1 MRGCGL
7 SSPRPRT
14 EGLAFF
20 VILDTV
26 LFPFWPFRHLAG
38 PVQELTNVTAKPVRK
53 GTPDPAFVNAASE
66 FAMADEAS
74 RGAVFTRREVVDL
87 ILDLVGYTAD
97 RDLSHMRLLEPAAGH
112 GDFLIP
118 AVERL
123 VESYRR
129 ERGSLEGVAEA
140 LGGSFIAFEVNP
152 DALKEATRQVTEKL
166 AAEGVPKKAAT
177 ALATRWLV
185 VGDFLT
191 ADITGQF
198 THVVGNPPYV
208 RQEAIPG
215 PLLAHYRERYPTM
228 FDRADLYIPFFER
241 SFELLAP
248 GGSLG
253 FICTDRWTKNRY
265 GGPLR
270 QLISEHMEL
279 RHFVDLVDT
288 QPFTTDVMTYPAI
301 TVIERP
307 VKKAKKSPETRVS
320 VRPAIDADGLRQLAD
335 DMRAVK
341 IPKKSPVIGMVGV
354 VNGREPWV
362 IGEPGRLDLVRRL
375 ESTLPTLA
383 EAGCKVGIGVATGAD
398 AVYIRPLDE
407 LDVEPSR
414 KVPLVQSG
422 DLINGGIT
430 WRGAGVLNP
439 FGEDGKV
446 VDLAA
451 FPRFAKYIEAHADAI
466 SRRNV
471 AKKNKAGWFRTIDR
485 IYPELVRQP
494 KLLIPD
500 IKGGAHIT
508 FDEGK
513 YYPHHN
519 LYFITSDDWDL
530 RALQA
535 VLLSGIATL
544 FVATYSTTM
553 RGGYLRF
560 QAQYLRRI
568 RLPMWGSVPDRLR
581 KALHAAGVK
590 RDLSAA
596 NTATAELY
604 GVTVAELEAISN
616 SYKAKDAKR

>member
-1 MRGCGL
+1 
-7 SSPRPRT
+7 
-14 EGLAFF
+14 
-20 VILDTV
+20 
-26 LFPFWPFRHLAG
+26 
-38 PVQELTNVTAKPVRK
+38 VTAKPVRK
-53 GTPDPAFVNAASE
+53 GASDTAFVNAVGE

-112 GDFLIP
+112 GDFLLP

-123 VESYRR
+123 VESYKR
-129 ERGSLEGVAEA
+129 EKGSLDGIAEA
-140 LGGSFIAFEVNP
+140 LGGSFMAFEVNP
-152 DALKEATRQVTEKL
+152 DALAEATRQVTEKL
-166 AAEGVPKKAAT
+166 ATEGIPAKAAR
-177 ALATRWLV
+177 ALAKRWLMI
-185 VGDFLT
+185 GDFLT
-191 ADITGQF
+191 ADVVGDF

-208 RQEAIPG
+208 RQEAIPA
-215 PLLAHYRERYPTM
+215 PLLAHYRERYRTIY
-228 FDRADLYIPFFER
+228 DRADLYIPFFER

-248 GGSLG
+248 GGRLG

-279 RHFVDLVDT
+279 RHFVDLVDA
-288 QPFTTDVMTYPAI
+288 QPFTTEVMTYPVI
-301 TVIERP
+301 TVFERAA
-307 VKKAKKSPETRVS
+307 KKARKATETRVAI
-320 VRPAIDADGLRQLAD
+320 RPAIDADGLRQLASE
-335 DMRAVK
+335 MRRTK
-341 IPKKSPVIGMVGV
+341 IPKSSQVIGMVGV

-362 IGEPGRLDLVRRL
+362 IGEPGRLELVRRL
-375 ESTLPTLA
+375 ESMLPTLA

-398 AVYIRPLDE
+398 SVYIRPLAE

-439 FGEDGKV
+439 FGDDGKV
-446 VDLAA
+446 VDLAD
-451 FPRFAKYIEAHADAI
+451 FPRFAQYIEAHAEAI

-485 IYPELVRQP
+485 IYPELVGQQ

-519 LYFITSDDWDL
+519 LYFITSNDWDL

-568 RLPMWGSVPDRLR
+568 RVPMWESVPDHLR
-581 KALHAAGVK
+581 EALHTAGVQ

-596 NTATAELY
+596 NAATAELY
-604 GVTVAELEAISN
+604 GVTVSELEAISQ
-616 SYKAKDAKR
+616 SHRAKDARR

>member
-1 MRGCGL
+1 MIAKQVRRG
-7 SSPRPRT
+7 SPS
-14 EGLAFF
+14 
-20 VILDTV
+20 
-26 LFPFWPFRHLAG
+26 
-38 PVQELTNVTAKPVRK
+38 
-53 GTPDPAFVNAASE
+53 PDFANAASE
-66 FAMADEAS
+66 YAMADEAA

-97 RDLSHMRLLEPAAGH
+97 LDLSHMRLLEPAAGH

-123 VESYRR
+123 IESYRR
-129 ERGSLEGVAEA
+129 KAGGLSGIAEA
-140 LGGSFIAFEVNP
+140 LSGSFLAFEVNP
-152 DALKEATRQVTEKL
+152 DALGEATRQVVEKL
-166 AAEGVPKKAAT
+166 TAEGVARNEAGS
-177 ALATRWLV
+177 LAKRWLA

-191 ADITGQF
+191 ADIAGSF

-215 PLLAHYRERYPTM
+215 PLLAHYRERYPTI

-279 RHFVDLVDT
+279 RHFVDLVGT
-288 QPFTTDVMTYPAI
+288 QPFTTEVMTYPAI

-307 VKKAKKSPETRVS
+307 VKKAKNGTETRVS
-320 VRPAIDADGLRQLAD
+320 IRPEIDADGLRQLAR
-335 DMRAVK
+335 DMRSVK
-341 IPKKSPVIGMVGV
+341 IPKKSSVIGMLGV

-398 AVYIRPLDE
+398 AVYIQPLAE

-414 KVPLVQSG
+414 KLPLVQSG
-422 DLINGGIT
+422 DLVNGGIT

-451 FPRFAKYIEAHADAI
+451 FPRFAKYIEAHAEAI

-485 IYPELVRQP
+485 IYPELVGQP

-568 RLPMWGSVPDRLR
+568 RVPLWETVPDHLR
-581 KALHAAGVK
+581 KALHDAGVEQD
-590 RDLSAA
+590 RTAA
-596 NTATAELY
+596 NASTAELY
-604 GVTVAELEAISN
+604 GVTVGELEAISN